1 MYQSVMSKDRYDRKW
16 PGPEPKGIGGPVP
29 SFVVAVLGVVWCHA
43 GFSCILMLVLM
54 EIKCG
59 RAELSCAIIICY
71 VISPNLLHQIK
82 LQNYIYFQPFTSH
95 KAAASLELE
104 LSAKNLRRTVKK
116 YFQSRW

>member
-1 MYQSVMSKDRYDRKW
+1 
-16 PGPEPKGIGGPVP
+16 
-29 SFVVAVLGVVWCHA
+29 
-43 GFSCILMLVLM
+43 M

-104 LSAKNLRRTVKK
+104 LSAKNLRRTVKI
-116 YFQSRW
+116 YFQSRWEKKVQDEQPKLSAENYLRKTNST

>member
-1 MYQSVMSKDRYDRKW
+1 MTETGLNLNQNELEDLSQ
-16 PGPEPKGIGGPVP
+16 
-29 SFVVAVLGVVWCHA
+29 VLSWRCSGVVWCHA

-71 VISPNLLHQIK
+71 VISPHLLQQIK

-104 LSAKNLRRTVKK
+104 VSAKNLRRAVKI
-116 YFQSRW
+116 YFKSRW

>member
-1 MYQSVMSKDRYDRKW
+1 
-16 PGPEPKGIGGPVP
+16 
-29 SFVVAVLGVVWCHA
+29 
-43 GFSCILMLVLM
+43 M

-104 LSAKNLRRTVKK
+104 LSAKNLRRRVKI
-116 YFQSRW
+116 YFQSRWYKERKFKMNSQNCQQKIICVRQILLKQFKHNNHSDT